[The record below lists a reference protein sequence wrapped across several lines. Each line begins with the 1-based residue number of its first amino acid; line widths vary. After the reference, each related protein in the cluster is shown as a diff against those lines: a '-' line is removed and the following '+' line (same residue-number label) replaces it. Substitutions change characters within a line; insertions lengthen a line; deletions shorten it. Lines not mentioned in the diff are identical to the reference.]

1 MTVSLRRWI
10 RSRTSRS
17 WTISTKAVIR
27 LGRFGRIRTAG
38 LRKRC
43 PCRTIYSI
51 TKSDNCRS
59 AIAVLKCGLRDAKT
73 ICDRTATFSSSIGRW
88 RFRDGACIMNPGDLG
103 DHSLTTDGSSILSA
117 QLPFPA
123 RMAGHRVGET
133 GPRIALLTPY
143 AGPNLGDAS
152 IQDAMVA
159 NIRLRLLDAR
169 FSGVTLNCDN
179 FLDRHG
185 AGAFPL
191 TGASVRFYGMSRGR
205 LARRPNE
212 RENLVAPS
220 KNSRG
225 IWASAIKSTA
235 KRLPFVPILWQCLRV
250 SLRIPR
256 EIRHCVKG
264 FVFLRTQD
272 LLVVS
277 GGGQLNEEYGG
288 AWAHPFTLFKWAVLA
303 RMARVPY
310 VVASVGAGKVTS
322 RTSRMFV
329 SAALRAACYR
339 SYRDKHSREIAA
351 GLLGRRAVDVVVPD
365 LAFSLPPT
373 ELPKPAAIPSDLTTK
388 NCHSDQ
394 PYRICQIR

>member
-1 MTVSLRRWI
+1 
-10 RSRTSRS
+10 
-17 WTISTKAVIR
+17 
-27 LGRFGRIRTAG
+27 
-38 LRKRC
+38 
-43 PCRTIYSI
+43 
-51 TKSDNCRS
+51 
-59 AIAVLKCGLRDAKT
+59 
-73 ICDRTATFSSSIGRW
+73 
-88 RFRDGACIMNPGDLG
+88 
-103 DHSLTTDGSSILSA
+103 
-117 QLPFPA
+117 
-123 RMAGHRVGET
+123 
-133 GPRIALLTPY
+133 
-143 AGPNLGDAS
+143 
-152 IQDAMVA
+152 MVA

-373 ELPKPAAIPSDLTTK
+373 ELPKPTAIRAISQQRTVIAISPIVFAKSGKWPTEDDVLHDRYLTEMAEVLSQLLRRDCFLVMACSSLFDDESVIPQLFERLDDESKKRLAGQIHIPIISSWKDFVATLRDVDLLIASRLHSTILGFISEIPTVAISFDPKVEWLMQKSLTK
-388 NCHSDQ
+388 
-394 PYRICQIR
+394 PTICCRSRTSPRRM